1 VLAYSNKAVFSAEVQ
16 DFVQKRVVALLKLS
30 LKADS
35 SCLHANLKHSIAG
48 KKLVET
54 KLFACVFFEDIPI
67 LNDVYQA
74 DFTLNYV
81 AARE

>member
-1 VLAYSNKAVFSAEVQ
+1 LSYRRKNKP
-16 DFVQKRVVALLKLS
+16 
-30 LKADS
+30 DS
-35 SCLHANLKHSIAG
+35 SCLHSNLKHSVSG
-48 KKLVET
+48 EKLVEP

-81 AARE
+81 TARE